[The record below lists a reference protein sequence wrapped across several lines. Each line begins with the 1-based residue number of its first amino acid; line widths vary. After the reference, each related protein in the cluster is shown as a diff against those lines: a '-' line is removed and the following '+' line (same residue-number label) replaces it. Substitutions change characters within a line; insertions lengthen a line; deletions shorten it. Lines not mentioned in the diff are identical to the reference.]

1 MGGDATPQEVN
12 CLAAF
17 IRKAYPAMKVGW
29 YSGKTILSSQ
39 IDLENFNYV
48 KVGPYIKHLGS
59 LKEKTTNQRLY
70 KVLDDKSLEDI
81 TSRFWK
87 K

>member
-1 MGGDATPQEVN
+1 MGGDAEPDKVN
-12 CLAAF
+12 ELAEFLNREYKNIKTA
-17 IRKAYPAMKVGW
+17 W
-29 YSGKTILSSQ
+29 YSGRTRISSA
-39 IDLENFNYV
+39 IDLKNFNYV
-48 KVGPYIKHLGS
+48 KVGPYIKHLGA

-70 KVLDDKSLEDI
+70 RVLEDCSLEDI